1 MTYVVSSGAL
11 NSTHSLSNENFQ
23 LGGIKRFDRGS
34 VWQLLKSL
42 FLVKAGV
49 ELAGLQ
55 LHPLP
60 IPFTPTP
67 STFPS
72 PFPIP
77 NYTAGDLGNSPEKE

>member
-60 IPFTPTP
+60 IPFTHFPYP
-67 STFPS
+67 SLLPLP
-72 PFPIP
+72 PFPHLSQSQIILLE
-77 NYTAGDLGNSPEKE
+77 T